1 MRIVV
6 AQVFLQANLYT
17 KIKNIHSLFVT
28 FIFFISLQ
36 KQIVRR
42 MNFLL
47 TNTFWWW
54 RSQLK
59 KS

>member
-54 RSQLK
+54 HSQLK